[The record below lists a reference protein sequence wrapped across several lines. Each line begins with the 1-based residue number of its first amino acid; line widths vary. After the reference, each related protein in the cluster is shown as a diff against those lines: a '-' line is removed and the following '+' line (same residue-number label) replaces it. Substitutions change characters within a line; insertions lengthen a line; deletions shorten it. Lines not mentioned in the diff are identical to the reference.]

1 MKLNTIKIDTNQEKN
16 IVPIFLRVY
25 LRVGFNN
32 KTINQI
38 FSLVFS
44 RILMIFMRRVSSSKS
59 HLYLK
64 LNLSKLV
71 KEKLVI

>member
-59 HLYLK
+59 HLYPK

>member
-1 MKLNTIKIDTNQEKN
+1 MKLNTIKIDTNQDKN
-16 IVPIFLRVY
+16 IVPIFSRVY

-32 KTINQI
+32 KTINRI

-44 RILMIFMRRVSSSKS
+44 QILMIYMRRVSSSKS

>member
-1 MKLNTIKIDTNQEKN
+1 MKLNTIKIETNQEKN

-44 RILMIFMRRVSSSKS
+44 RILMIFMRRVSSSKNR
-59 HLYLK
+59 LYLK